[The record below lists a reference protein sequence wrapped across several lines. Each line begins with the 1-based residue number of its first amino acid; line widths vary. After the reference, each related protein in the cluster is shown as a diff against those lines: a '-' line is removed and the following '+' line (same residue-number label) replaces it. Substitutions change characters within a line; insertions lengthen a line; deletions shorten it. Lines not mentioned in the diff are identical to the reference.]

1 MVQRYSDAMD
11 QATPASREQIDR
23 LRDVFD
29 TCFGC
34 GTTNTVGLGLSAF
47 TPIEGGATAPF
58 SVGDDYTGFHGVVH
72 GGVIATALDEIS
84 AWAGILSEGV
94 FLFTAKLEIRYRK
107 EARPGVAYT
116 LSGTVKQRQGK
127 RLRIDSELTSPDR
140 VIAQSSGLFIVAD
153 SVVSVLEEH
162 DARHT

>member
-1 MVQRYSDAMD
+1 MD
-11 QATPASREQIDR
+11 QSPPASRGQIDR

-34 GTTNTVGLGLSAF
+34 GTNNTVGLGLSAF
-47 TPIEGGATAPF
+47 TAVEGGATAPL
-58 SVGDDYTGFHGVVH
+58 SVGDDYTGFQGVVH
-72 GGVIATALDEIS
+72 GGIIATALDEIS
-84 AWAGILSEGV
+84 AWAAVLSEGV
-94 FLFTAKLEIRYRK
+94 FVFTAKLEIRYRK

-116 LSGTVKQRQGK
+116 LTGSVTQRQGK
-127 RLRIDSELTSPDR
+127 RLRIDSELTAPDR
-140 VIAQSSGLFIVAD
+140 VIAQSSGLFVVAD